1 MTPFTLSCS
10 HAGFRQKMRKD
21 ALEQR
26 SVTDEEA
33 FRSNL
38 KLGRE
43 IADFLKK
50 NIVQAERVQVQHGE
64 DDMETYSTLLTF
76 FL

>member
-1 MTPFTLSCS
+1 MIPFTLSCPY
-10 HAGFRQKMRKD
+10 AGFRQKMRKD

-33 FRSNL
+33 FRRNL

-64 DDMETYSTLLTF
+64 DGMETYSTLPAF

>member
-1 MTPFTLSCS
+1 
-10 HAGFRQKMRKD
+10 MRKD

>member
-1 MTPFTLSCS
+1 
-10 HAGFRQKMRKD
+10 MRRD
-21 ALEQR
+21 ALEQS

-50 NIVQAERVQVQHGE
+50 NIVQAERLQVQHGE
-64 DDMETYSTLLTF
+64 PEGNTYSM
-76 FL
+76 